1 MTIIFLDST
10 QKVRKVCNNSDFSQK
25 QYFSGYVFKVSAWL
39 SNHTVC
45 KIGLIAAEGCTVPEE
60 VQVPGGNEMHFNEQ
74 NGCIPGPHLTE

>member
-45 KIGLIAAEGCTVPEE
+45 KIGLKQGYV
-60 VQVPGGNEMHFNEQ
+60 
-74 NGCIPGPHLTE
+74 L

>member
-45 KIGLIAAEGCTVPEE
+45 KIGLK
-60 VQVPGGNEMHFNEQ
+60 VQDLGTTFGIL
-74 NGCIPGPHLTE
+74 GLTP

>member
-45 KIGLIAAEGCTVPEE
+45 KIGLIHERQRTCIHVCTK
-60 VQVPGGNEMHFNEQ
+60 N
-74 NGCIPGPHLTE
+74 

>member
-45 KIGLIAAEGCTVPEE
+45 KIGLNLSYSSEGSQSLAVFR
-60 VQVPGGNEMHFNEQ
+60 H
-74 NGCIPGPHLTE
+74 HLLKIVLS

>member
-1 MTIIFLDST
+1 MNMTIIFLDST

-45 KIGLIAAEGCTVPEE
+45 KIGLRRARSWEGER
-60 VQVPGGNEMHFNEQ
+60 GRNKG
-74 NGCIPGPHLTE
+74 

>member
-45 KIGLIAAEGCTVPEE
+45 KIGLKAKIGRK
-60 VQVPGGNEMHFNEQ
+60 
-74 NGCIPGPHLTE
+74 IPNYNKRIL

>member
-45 KIGLIAAEGCTVPEE
+45 KIGLRGKILAVWLSFKQCIALRPSYE
-60 VQVPGGNEMHFNEQ
+60 
-74 NGCIPGPHLTE
+74 LL

>member
-39 SNHTVC
+39 YNHTVC
-45 KIGLIAAEGCTVPEE
+45 KIGLIFCKD
-60 VQVPGGNEMHFNEQ
+60 MFIR
-74 NGCIPGPHLTE
+74 C

>member
-45 KIGLIAAEGCTVPEE
+45 KIGLKFTVHK
-60 VQVPGGNEMHFNEQ
+60 NKKITKNTFSHFFLQ
-74 NGCIPGPHLTE
+74 RKLCCVV

>member
-45 KIGLIAAEGCTVPEE
+45 KIGLITSSKL
-60 VQVPGGNEMHFNEQ
+60 NKK
-74 NGCIPGPHLTE
+74 IKYKII